1 MRLTA
6 PLASSSLRRL
16 HYEGRSL
23 SLALAVDTTG
33 SDPVSPIDRGTK
45 LLVNFFNSS
54 FMMSNHKDPK
64 TAIEELEPRPSA
76 ASNSSSS
83 PPLEASDSIRAPSKS
98 DSATESPPTLLETAM
113 MPTSF
118 SAFSRPST
126 GVISLEDLNYQNL
139 ESLGEEES
147 ARDHA

>member
-23 SLALAVDTTG
+23 LRVLAVDTTG
-33 SDPVSPIDRGTK
+33 SDPFSPIDRGTK

-54 FMMSNHKDPK
+54 FMMSNHQDPRSS
-64 TAIEELEPRPSA
+64 AEELDSR
-76 ASNSSSS
+76 SS
-83 PPLEASDSIRAPSKS
+83 ETSKS
-98 DSATESPPTLLETAM
+98 DSPPTLIETALI
-113 MPTSF
+113 SI
-118 SAFSRPST
+118 SISRPSI
-126 GVISLEDLNYQNL
+126 GVISLEEVNYQKP
-139 ESLGEEES
+139 ETLGEEEG

>member
-6 PLASSSLRRL
+6 TLASSSLRRL
-16 HYEGRSL
+16 HYEGRGL
-23 SLALAVDTTG
+23 SRALAVDTTV
-33 SDPVSPIDRGTK
+33 SDPFSPIDRGTK

-54 FMMSNHKDPK
+54 FMMSNNPGPK
-64 TAIEELEPRPSA
+64 ISIEELEPRPSA
-76 ASNSSSS
+76 AFNSSSS
-83 PPLEASDSIRAPSKS
+83 PPLEASDSIRGPSKS

-113 MPTSF
+113 ISASF

-126 GVISLEDLNYQNL
+126 GVISLEEVNYQKP
-139 ESLGEEES
+139 ETLGEEEG